1 MKSDWKLLTGDWVK
15 KMTEPLFQRGALAS
29 RRLCHVSCGT
39 PLHRS
44 WDILSQAVHGASC
57 SMLFATGEAAGEV
70 AGEIAD
76 RGSLIDK

>member
-1 MKSDWKLLTGDWVK
+1 MKSDWRLLTGDWVK
-15 KMTEPLFQRGALAS
+15 KMTEPLVQRGALAYRRVCHAS
-29 RRLCHVSCGT
+29 RGT

-57 SMLFATGEAAGEV
+57 SMFFAAEEA

-76 RGSLIDK
+76 R